1 MSNNFNPDFTDQ
13 EVLTLFMFGIMQS
26 RFNMKD
32 IYNYSK
38 NHLLSWFPL
47 LPSYQAFDNRLNR
60 MAEVF
65 PILIEDILS
74 YATAEGVNFDISL
87 IDSMPIVLAN
97 AKRSQHARV
106 AAEIC
111 NKGRCA
117 SKGMY
122 YYGVKLHVMGFKRDG
137 TIPLPE
143 FMGLTPASD
152 NDLSVFRT
160 IAPQM
165 YNRSIFADKAYVDTL
180 LNELLETQQNATI
193 CTPVKKRK
201 GQQQLD
207 MFAKLL
213 STSVSKVRQ
222 PIESLFNWLEEKVA
236 IQIASKVRSENGL
249 KVHVFGRLA
258 AAIFMIVF
266 PCFNS

>member
-1 MSNNFNPDFTDQ
+1 MF
-13 EVLTLFMFGIMQS
+13 LFGIMQR
-26 RFNMKD
+26 RFKLKD

-65 PILIEDILS
+65 PVLIQDILS
-74 YATAEGVNFDISL
+74 YAPVEGIRFDISL

-97 AKRSQHARV
+97 AKRSQQAKV
-106 AAEIC
+106 ANGLC
-111 NKGRCA
+111 NKGKCA

-143 FMGLTPASD
+143 YVGLTPASD

-160 IAPQM
+160 IVPQV
-165 YNRSIFADKAYVDTL
+165 YNRSIFADKAYADTL
-180 LNELLETQQNATI
+180 LNQLLQEQQNATI
-193 CTPVKKRK
+193 RTPVKKRR
-201 GQQQLD
+201 GQEELD

-222 PIESLFNWLEEKVA
+222 PIESLFSWLEEKVA
-236 IQIASKVRSENGL
+236 IQVASKVRSENGL

-258 AAIFMIVF
+258 AAVFMIVF
-266 PCFNS
+266 PFFNS